1 MEVPS
6 LPAQS
11 QLSCAVE
18 TAVARHALS
27 CAVTKKKMFMKLY
40 LLNLGF
46 RCCALASIMK
56 STQAADS
63 GENAR
68 GFLNQG
74 FFFPF
79 FLG

>member
-1 MEVPS
+1 MEIPS

-11 QLSCAVE
+11 QLSYAVE
-18 TAVARHALS
+18 AAVARQALS
-27 CAVTKKKMFMKLY
+27 CAVKKKKKFMKLY

-63 GENAR
+63 GENAS
-68 GFLNQG
+68 GFLSQG
-74 FFFPF
+74 FLFPF

>member
-1 MEVPS
+1 MEIPS
-6 LPAQS
+6 RPAQS

-18 TAVARHALS
+18 AAVARHALS
-27 CAVTKKKMFMKLY
+27 CAEKKKKVMKLY

-46 RCCALASIMK
+46 RCCALAGIMR

-63 GENAR
+63 CENTR
-68 GFLNQG
+68 GFLSQG